1 MRRQISF
8 AQYRAIDLAML
19 TGFMLLSEAGIYVAG
34 ATIFPGEVIKASPV
48 GAVVALVM
56 MRWGVWAAIPAVL
69 GGLLR
74 AALDGLVTETYIIYG
89 AGNLLVLV
97 ALLYFKIFGKEN
109 VRKSVLKTL
118 AFGLIVQALMQL
130 GRGLAALALGF
141 PVEVCYSFITEDALS
156 VLLTVVA
163 VWIMRRIEGL
173 FEDQKL
179 YLLRIQQER
188 QVEGREQF

>member
-8 AQYRAIDLAML
+8 AQYRAIDMAIL
-19 TGFMLLSEAGIYVAG
+19 TGLMLLCQTGIIVAG
-34 ATIFPGEVIKASPV
+34 NTIYPGQMIKASPV
-48 GAVVALVM
+48 GAIVALVM
-56 MRWGVWAAIPAVL
+56 MRWSAWAAIPALL
-69 GGLLR
+69 GGLLY
-74 AALDGLVTETYIIYG
+74 AALCGTVWQTYIIYG

-97 ALLYFKIFGKEN
+97 ALLYFKLFGKEN

-118 AFGLIVQALMQL
+118 AFGVVVQVLMQL
-130 GRGLAALALGF
+130 GRALAALALGF
-141 PVEVCYSFITEDALS
+141 PGAVCSSFITGDALS

>member
-1 MRRQISF
+1 MRRQISL

-19 TGFMLLSEAGIYVAG
+19 TGFMLLCQTGIIAAGNTVY
-34 ATIFPGEVIKASPV
+34 PGQMIKASPV
-48 GAVVALVM
+48 GAIVALVM
-56 MRWGVWAAIPAVL
+56 MRWNVWAAVPALL
-69 GGLLR
+69 GGLLY
-74 AALDGLVTETYIIYG
+74 AALCGTVWQTYIIYG
-89 AGNLLVLV
+89 AGNLLALA

-109 VRKSVLKTL
+109 VRKSVLNTL
-118 AFGLIVQALMQL
+118 AFGLIVQVLMQL
-130 GRGLAALALGF
+130 GRALAALALRF

-156 VLLTVVA
+156 ALLTVVA